1 MGLDPVDPAALDPPA
16 QPDGLDVAELSA
28 REREVLHLITLG
40 ASDQQMADDLGISA
54 NTAKFRVS
62 NLLRKAGASN
72 HAELAALAR

>member
-1 MGLDPVDPAALDPPA
+1 M
-16 QPDGLDVAELSA
+16 
-28 REREVLHLITLG
+28 LHLITLG